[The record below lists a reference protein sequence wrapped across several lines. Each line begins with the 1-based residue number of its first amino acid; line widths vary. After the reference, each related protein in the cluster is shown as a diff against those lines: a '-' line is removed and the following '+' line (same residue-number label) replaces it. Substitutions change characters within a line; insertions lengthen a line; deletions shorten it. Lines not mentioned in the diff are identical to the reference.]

1 MVILCPACGA
11 GHAAADFHC
20 AACGFAPTLQDGIPL
35 LAPALAAEVEG
46 FDDAA
51 IASLAA
57 SEPGHFWFEA
67 RNRIIIDRFR
77 AAFPDARNYLE
88 VGAGTGFT
96 LAAIAAAFPAMS
108 VTASEVLASGLAHAA
123 PRVPRARMLQLDA
136 RALPFEAE
144 FDVIGA
150 FDVLEHIAGDDIV
163 LAQIHRALRPGGGVI
178 LAVPQHPW
186 LWSAEDDAA
195 GHVRRYRRGE
205 LEAKLRA
212 AGFQVID
219 STSFTSLLL
228 PAMWLSRRLAGP
240 DAAGDNQA
248 ELAPPRLLGRALGT
262 VMALERRAIALGL
275 RFPAG
280 GSRLVLARRREA
292 R

>member
-1 MVILCPACGA
+1 MILCPACGA
-11 GHAAADFHC
+11 GHAAADFNCPHC
-20 AACGFAPTLQDGIPL
+20 RWRPALQDGVPL

-46 FDDAA
+46 FDDDA

-57 SEPGHFWFEA
+57 SEAGHFWFEA
-67 RNRIIIDRFR
+67 RNRIIVDRFR
-77 AAFPDARNYLE
+77 AGFPGARDYLE
-88 VGAGTGFT
+88 VGAGTGFV
-96 LAAIAAAFPAMS
+96 LAAIAAAFPAMAL
-108 VTASEVLASGLAHAA
+108 TASEVLGSGLARAA

-150 FDVLEHIAGDDIV
+150 YDVLEHIADDAGV
-163 LAQIHRALRPGGGVI
+163 LAQFHRALRPGGGVV

-186 LWSAEDDAA
+186 LWSAEDEVG

-205 LEAKLRA
+205 LEDRLRA
-212 AGFQVID
+212 AGFDVVH

-228 PAMWLSRRLAGP
+228 PALWLSRRM
-240 DAAGDNQA
+240 AGDAVAGNNPA
-248 ELAPPRLLGRALGT
+248 ELAPSPLLGRAMGA
-262 VMALERRAIALGL
+262 VMAIERRAIALGL

-292 R
+292 A

>member
-1 MVILCPACGA
+1 MILCPACGA
-11 GHAAADFHC
+11 GHADADFNCPHC
-20 AACGFAPTLQDGIPL
+20 AYRPTVQDGVPL

-46 FDDAA
+46 FDDRA

-57 SEPGHFWFEA
+57 SEAGHFWFEA
-67 RNRIIIDRFR
+67 RNRLIVDRFR
-77 AAFPDARNYLE
+77 AVFAGARDYLE
-88 VGAGTGFT
+88 VGAGTGFV
-96 LAAIAAAFPAMS
+96 LSAIAKAFPAMAL
-108 VTASEVLASGLAHAA
+108 TASEVLASGLAHAV

-136 RALPFEAE
+136 RALPFEAA

-150 FDVLEHIAGDDIV
+150 FDVLEHIEEDEAV
-163 LAQIHRALRPGGGVI
+163 LARFHRALRPGGGVI
-178 LAVPQHPW
+178 LTVPQHRW
-186 LWSAEDDAA
+186 LWSAEDDVG

-212 AGFQVID
+212 GGFRIID

-228 PAMWLSRRLAGP
+228 PAMWLSRRLAGA

-248 ELAPPRLLGRALGT
+248 ELAPPRLLGRALGA

-275 RFPAG
+275 RFPVG
-280 GSRLVLARRREA
+280 GSRLVLARRQEA